1 MSGFLFRV
9 QCINNQNVV
18 KYNKLTQEIREALI
32 LDVMV
37 WRLRVLCVF
46 KAIWYVRKI
55 KKKTFANVS
64 AEIDQRLIR

>member
-46 KAIWYVRKI
+46 KAI
-55 KKKTFANVS
+55 
-64 AEIDQRLIR
+64 